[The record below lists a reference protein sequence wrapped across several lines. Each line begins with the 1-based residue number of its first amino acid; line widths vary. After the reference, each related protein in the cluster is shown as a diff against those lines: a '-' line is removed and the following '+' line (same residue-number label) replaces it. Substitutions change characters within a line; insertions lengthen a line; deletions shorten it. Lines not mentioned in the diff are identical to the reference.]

1 MMKTREKAGSCRL
14 ARMVGNPGR
23 RRNVPLKSFQ
33 NGVPMTLK
41 STLEKAGKTLKGALA
56 PQPSN
61 DILSALHRDHDDVQ
75 ALLKKLV
82 ESDSAPERRSLL
94 KKIKNALLP
103 HAKAEEKVV
112 YDRVMALK
120 GKDAKID
127 AHEGYFEHEA
137 AERML
142 ANLDRIE
149 KVNSP
154 EFTAAAKVLK
164 ELLTHHIEEEE
175 SDIFADVREGFSLE
189 QREKMSVEF
198 EAAKKRVKIPN

>member
-1 MMKTREKAGSCRL
+1 M
-14 ARMVGNPGR
+14 N
-23 RRNVPLKSFQ
+23 
-33 NGVPMTLK
+33 LK

-56 PQPSN
+56 PQPTD
-61 DILSALHRDHDDVQ
+61 DILSTLHKEHDEVQ

-82 ESDSAPERRSLL
+82 ESESAPQRRSLL
-94 KKIKNALLP
+94 KQIKAALIP

-112 YDRVMALK
+112 YDRIMALK
-120 GKDAKID
+120 EKDAKVD

-142 ANLDRIE
+142 ANLDKIE
-149 KVNSP
+149 KLTSP

-164 ELLTHHIEEEE
+164 ELLAHHIQEEE
-175 SDIFADVREGFSLE
+175 SDIWGDIRENFSAE
-189 QREKMSVEF
+189 EREEMHAEF